1 MKTCKLLREQVA
13 AATGSKKA
21 ELVLKNAQIV
31 NVFTQSVETGD
42 IAIEGGYIVGIGNYE
57 GITEKDLGGA
67 YVCPGFLDGHIHIE
81 SSMTSPGEFERAV
94 VPHGTIAVITDPHEI
109 ANVAGTAGIRFM
121 MQSAQKLDLDVYFM
135 LPSCVPA
142 TDLDESG
149 AELLARD
156 LEPFYADEKVLGLAE
171 MMNAFGV
178 THGDKGCFEKLVQ
191 ARSLKKAIDGHA
203 PALSGKELNAYVT
216 AGIRSDHECSDFE
229 EAKEK
234 FARGQ
239 WIMIRQGT
247 AAKNLKALMGMFE
260 DPYYQRCLLV
270 TDDKHPGDLI
280 RIGHIDAII
289 REAVSMGADPIRAIR
304 MGTLNAAAYFGL
316 HDMGAVAPGY
326 KADLAVFDDLR
337 TLNVKLVYKG
347 GKLVAE
353 NGKMLHQKEK
363 NTDWSTEIKERVFHS
378 FHRVPITVEELQLK
392 ETTGTHQRVIDMVA
406 HELITKE
413 RIEEWKELPGVAP
426 GVDISRDIVK
436 LAAIERHK
444 NTGHVGLG
452 FLGKYGLKKGAVAT
466 SIGHDSHNLVI
477 AGVTDEDMV
486 LAGNRVIENGG
497 GLAIALEGKVLAD
510 LPLPIGG
517 LMADEPV
524 EVVDEK
530 LEHMKK
536 LSVELGISEDID
548 AFMTLAFIS
557 LPVIPKLRL
566 NTYGVVDVE
575 KHQVVEARF

>member
-1 MKTCKLLREQVA
+1 M
-13 AATGSKKA
+13 
-21 ELVLKNAQIV
+21 
-31 NVFTQSVETGD
+31 
-42 IAIEGGYIVGIGNYE
+42 
-57 GITEKDLGGA
+57 
-67 YVCPGFLDGHIHIE
+67 
-81 SSMTSPGEFERAV
+81 
-94 VPHGTIAVITDPHEI
+94 
-109 ANVAGTAGIRFM
+109 
-121 MQSAQKLDLDVYFM
+121 
-135 LPSCVPA
+135 
-142 TDLDESG
+142 
-149 AELLARD
+149 
-156 LEPFYADEKVLGLAE
+156 
-171 MMNAFGV
+171 
-178 THGDKGCFEKLVQ
+178 
-191 ARSLKKAIDGHA
+191 
-203 PALSGKELNAYVT
+203 
-216 AGIRSDHECSDFE
+216 
-229 EAKEK
+229 
-234 FARGQ
+234 
-239 WIMIRQGT
+239 
-247 AAKNLKALMGMFE
+247 
-260 DPYYQRCLLV
+260 
-270 TDDKHPGDLI
+270 
-280 RIGHIDAII
+280 
-289 REAVSMGADPIRAIR
+289 
-304 MGTLNAAAYFGL
+304 
-316 HDMGAVAPGY
+316 
-326 KADLAVFDDLR
+326 
-337 TLNVKLVYKG
+337 
-347 GKLVAE
+347 AE

-566 NTYGVVDVE
+566 NTYGV
-575 KHQVVEARF
+575 

>member
-1 MKTCKLLREQVA
+1 MVRETRV
-13 AATGSKKA
+13 SPDS
-21 ELVLKNAQIV
+21 LVYPL
-31 NVFTQSVETGD
+31 FL
-42 IAIEGGYIVGIGNYE
+42 IEG
-57 GITEKDLGGA
+57 EKIKE
-67 YVCPGFLDGHIHIE
+67 PIESLDGQHRY
-81 SSMTSPGEFERAV
+81 SPDRVCEAIADCRA
-94 VPHGTIAVITDPHEI
+94 
-109 ANVAGTAGIRFM
+109 AGVSRVLLFGI
-121 MQSAQKLDLDVYFM
+121 
-135 LPSCVPA
+135 PA
-142 TDLDESG
+142 
-149 AELLARD
+149 R
-156 LEPFYADEKVLGLAE
+156 K
-171 MMNAFGV
+171 
-178 THGDKGCFEKLVQ
+178 
-191 ARSLKKAIDGHA
+191 
-203 PALSGKELNAYVT
+203 
-216 AGIRSDHECSDFE
+216 
-229 EAKEK
+229 
-234 FARGQ
+234 
-239 WIMIRQGT
+239 
-247 AAKNLKALMGMFE
+247 
-260 DPYYQRCLLV
+260 
-270 TDDKHPGDLI
+270 
-280 RIGHIDAII
+280 
-289 REAVSMGADPIRAIR
+289 
-304 MGTLNAAAYFGL
+304 
-316 HDMGAVAPGY
+316 
-326 KADLAVFDDLR
+326 
-337 TLNVKLVYKG
+337 
-347 GKLVAE
+347 
-353 NGKMLHQKEK
+353 
-363 NTDWSTEIKERVFHS
+363 
-378 FHRVPITVEELQLK
+378 
-392 ETTGTHQRVIDMVA
+392 
-406 HELITKE
+406 
-413 RIEEWKELPGVAP
+413 LPGVAP